1 MNDPGSKIALSQSH
15 GIIYAFVILVSGFLY
30 SCDDSSSG
38 PSTETL
44 TVLGTTRATG
54 PTTCTTHL
62 HPFQAG
68 EGPVTVTLV
77 ESTAN
82 TSLAV
87 QVCAGGIDNNNCT
100 INQTS
105 IGVGQNVS
113 GTRIGIAA
121 QVLAF
126 EPLNCGGGPTAPI
139 NYTATVTFSRP

>member
-1 MNDPGSKIALSQSH
+1 MNDPGSKIERTQSSRFL
-15 GIIYAFVILVSGFLY
+15 YVLVILVSMCLY

-38 PSTETL
+38 PSIETL

-54 PTTCTTHL
+54 PTTCTTHI
-62 HPFQAG
+62 HSFQAG

-82 TSLAV
+82 TSLAIRI
-87 QVCAGGIDNNNCT
+87 CAGGINNNNCT

-113 GTRIGIAA
+113 GTRIGITA